1 MATHSSI
8 LAWRIP
14 WTEVPGG
21 LQSAGSQ
28 SWIWLT
34 CLSMPAQPSTFSPS
48 VPSRIVVGRT
58 SLAVQQL
65 RLRTSTAGLTG
76 SINGRGLIP
85 WGLIPQGLIPRGLEE
100 LDTTDRAHGTQ
111 TCSHIHTD
119 LLLSPS
125 LKCFLLLHFHLISS
139 SALCALKNSSS
150 TWETLT
156 TASTVFQ
163 HFLNCRCLS
172 SHKNCRNPI
181 NMTDDLQLF

>member
-1 MATHSSI
+1 MGRSLDQRDPLEEGMATHSSI

-58 SLAVQQL
+58 SVAVQQL
-65 RLRTSTAGLTG
+65 RLRTSTAGLMH
-76 SINGRGLIP
+76 SIHG
-85 WGLIPQGLIPRGLEE
+85 WGLIPQSLIPWGLEE

-111 TCSHIHTD
+111 TCSHIHPD
-119 LLLSPS
+119 LLFSPS
-125 LKCFLLLHFHLISS
+125 LKCFLLLHFHLLISS
-139 SALCALKNSSS
+139 SALCA
-150 TWETLT
+150 
-156 TASTVFQ
+156 
-163 HFLNCRCLS
+163 
-172 SHKNCRNPI
+172 
-181 NMTDDLQLF
+181 